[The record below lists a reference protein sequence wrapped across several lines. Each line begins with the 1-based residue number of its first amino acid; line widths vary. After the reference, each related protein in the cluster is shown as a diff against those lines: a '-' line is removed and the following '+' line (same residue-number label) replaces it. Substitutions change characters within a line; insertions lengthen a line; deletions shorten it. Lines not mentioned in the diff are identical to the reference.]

1 MTVRSSLGLLLALL
15 VMPCAAKSGP
25 SYDADIRP
33 ILADHC
39 FKCHGFDK
47 RRRFMGLRL
56 DTRDGALATL
66 DSGHRA
72 IVPGQP
78 DESELMRRVLAT
90 DDRRMPPA
98 SEAKQLSAEQ
108 IETLRSW
115 IAAGAEYEPHWSF
128 IPPVRPELPQVSN
141 PQWVR
146 NPIDQFV
153 LARLDAA
160 RLKPS
165 PEADRRTLLRR
176 LSLDLT
182 GLPPTQGDV
191 QTFLAD
197 TSPQAYERQVDRLL
211 ASRHYGERM
220 ALVWLDLARYA
231 DTNGYHIDNERFMWP
246 WRDWVIQAYNDN
258 VPYDQFVTR
267 QLAGDLLDQP
277 SRDDL
282 IATGFNRN
290 HPINFEGGA
299 IDEEYQAA
307 YVMDRVDTTATAFLG
322 LTMRCASCHD
332 HKYDPVT
339 TEEYYQF
346 YAYFNN
352 IAEKGL
358 DGREG
363 NAAPTIQVPS
373 EDQSQAQA
381 ELRERVK
388 GAKQRLAAMETAAED
403 QVVAWVATKPS
414 SPGIDDGLVVHHPL
428 DAIDSL
434 PETTLDGEGTIEA
447 GQFGQAL
454 ELEGKGHLVLGDLGK
469 FERTD
474 AFSYG
479 AWVKPEGDGG
489 LAAIARMDDG
499 NGIRGYD
506 LYLSG
511 DKVYC
516 HIIHT
521 WPENAIRVMSKGGL
535 KKDAWNHVFVTY
547 DGSSKAAGVTIYI
560 NGQAVGVDVSHDT
573 LTDTIQID
581 QPLHIGRR
589 NPAAPY
595 KGLIDEVRIYDR
607 RLASWEVAAL
617 AGFPELGALF
627 EQPVADWTKDE
638 RQKLTVHYLLTN
650 EPGYR
655 AVADERD
662 GAQRDLDQL
671 NEAIVTTMVMRERDE
686 VRPTRVLRRGQYDDP
701 AGKVEPGLPAAL
713 PPMPDGAPNNRLG
726 LAEWLVDPTNPLTA
740 RVAVNRYWQM
750 YFGRGLVGTTEDFG
764 TQGERP
770 THPALLDWLATE
782 FERSGWDVKAMQKLI
797 VMSATYRQASN
808 VTHQLRERDPQN
820 RLLARGPR
828 FRLPAEFI
836 RDQAL
841 ATSGLINM
849 AIGGRS
855 VKPYQ
860 PPGLWEDVAYGAKQ
874 YSAQTYEQDHGDA
887 LYRRSLYIF
896 WKRSSPPPGM
906 QTFDAPER
914 EFCTVRRSVTNTPL
928 QALALL
934 NDPTYLEAARKLA
947 ERAMLTAGEDSAQQ
961 AAWCFEQVVCRP
973 PTKAELGILA
983 QQCGAQEAAFRTDPE
998 RAEALLKVGESPVAE
1013 GLDRIRLASLATV
1026 ASVILNLDEAVTK
1039 G

>member
-1 MTVRSSLGLLLALL
+1 MTLRSRLGLLLALL
-15 VMPCAAKSGP
+15 ALPCAAAP
-25 SYDADIRP
+25 PTYDADIRP

-72 IVPGQP
+72 IVPGDP
-78 DESELMRRVLAT
+78 EASELMRRVQAPGE
-90 DDRRMPPA
+90 RQMPPA
-98 SEAKQLSAEQ
+98 NEAKQLTAAQ
-108 IETLRSW
+108 IETLRAW
-115 IAAGAEYEPHWSF
+115 IANGAAYEPHWSF
-128 IPPVRPELPQVSN
+128 VAPQRPALPDVSDAG
-141 PQWVR
+141 WVR
-146 NPIDQFV
+146 NPIDRFV

-160 RLKPS
+160 GLKPS
-165 PEADRRTLLRR
+165 PEADRRSLLRR
-176 LSLDLT
+176 VTLDLT
-182 GLPPTQGDV
+182 GLPPTRDELAA
-191 QTFLAD
+191 FLAD
-197 TSPQAYERQVDRLL
+197 PSPEAYEHAVDRLL
-211 ASRHYGERM
+211 ASPHYGERM

-231 DTNGYHIDNERFMWP
+231 DTNGYHIDNERSMWP
-246 WRDWVIQAYNDN
+246 WRDWVIGAYHENL
-258 VPYDQFVTR
+258 PYDQFLLK
-267 QLAGDLLDQP
+267 QLAGDLVEQP
-277 SRDDL
+277 TRDDL

-299 IDEEYQAA
+299 IDAEYQAA
-307 YVMDRVDTTATAFLG
+307 YVMDRVDTTTTAFMG

-332 HKYDPVT
+332 HKFDPIT
-339 TEEYYQF
+339 TEDYYRF
-346 YAYFNN
+346 YAFFNN
-352 IAEKGL
+352 IAEQGL

-363 NAAPTIQVPS
+363 NAAPTIQVPTA
-373 EDQSQAQA
+373 AQETA
-381 ELRERVK
+381 RAQLTDRVK
-388 GAKQRLAAMETAAED
+388 TERERLAAMEDGAGERVEAWAATRP
-403 QVVAWVATKPS
+403 V
-414 SPGIDDGLVVHHPL
+414 SPGIDAGLVVHHPL
-428 DAIDSL
+428 EAVDSL
-434 PETTLDGEGTIEA
+434 AKTTLAGEGSFEA
-447 GQFGQAL
+447 GRVGQAARL
-454 ELEGKGHLVLGDLGK
+454 DGKGHLDLGDRGQ

-479 AWVKPEGDGG
+479 AWVKPDGDGG
-489 LAAIARMDDG
+489 MAVLARMDDG

-535 KKDAWNHVFVTY
+535 KKDTWNHVFVTY
-547 DGSSKAAGVTIYI
+547 DGSSKAAGVTVFI
-560 NGQAVGVDVSHDT
+560 NGRTSAVDISHDT
-573 LTDTIQID
+573 LTDTIRID
-581 QPLHIGRR
+581 KPLHIGRR

-595 KGLIDEVRIYDR
+595 RGLVDDVRLYDR
-607 RLASWEVAAL
+607 RLEAWEVAAL
-617 AGFPELGALF
+617 AGFPDLGELFAKPAA
-627 EQPVADWTKDE
+627 EWTKDE
-638 RQKLTVHYLLTN
+638 RGRLTVHYLLTN
-650 EPGYR
+650 EPAYR
-655 AVADERD
+655 ALADERD
-662 GAQRDLDQL
+662 TAQRELDRL
-671 NEAIVTTMVMRERDE
+671 NESIVTTMVMRERDE
-686 VRPTRVLRRGQYDDP
+686 PRQTRVLKRGQYDQP
-701 AGKVEPGLPAAL
+701 GAKVDPGLPEAL
-713 PPMPDGAPNNRLG
+713 PPLPDGAPHNRLG
-726 LAEWLVDPTNPLTA
+726 LARWLVDPRHPLTA

-750 YFGRGLVGTTEDFG
+750 YFGRGLVTTTEDFG

-770 THPALLDWLATE
+770 SHPELLDWLATE
-782 FERSGWDVKAMQKLI
+782 FEQGWDVKAMQRLI
-797 VMSATYRQASN
+797 VTSATYRQASR
-808 VTHQLRERDPQN
+808 VTPALREQDPQN

-841 ATSGLINM
+841 AAAGLLNP

-914 EFCTVRRSVTNTPL
+914 EYCTVRRSVTNTPL

-947 ERAMLTAGEDSAQQ
+947 ERAMLTAGDDPAAQ
-961 AAWCFEQVVCRP
+961 AAWCFEEVTCRP
-973 PTKAELGILA
+973 PTPAELGILR
-983 QQCGAQEAAFRTDPE
+983 QQYRAQETAYRASPEQAA
-998 RAEALLKVGESPVAE
+998 ALLQSGESPVAA
-1013 GLDRIRLASLATV
+1013 GLDPVRLASLATV
-1026 ASVILNLDEAVTK
+1026 ASVVLNLDEAVTK